1 MNIVINRWFSVSPV
15 PLDRPSEGL
24 LVLCGEELFCEGCF
38 LEEVPVLFGCLGRAS
53 SSCVW
58 VMERGEERLGELVMA
73 SAGSASLSEPEEKR
87 VSR

>member
-53 SSCVW
+53 SSCVGDG
-58 VMERGEERLGELVMA
+58 EGEERLGELVMA